1 MHKKLEKMPDQ
12 NSAKK
17 MVLKYSS
24 PPKEIPFTAN
34 EYRKRL
40 SRVRE
45 SMGREKID
53 LLFLSAPAS
62 LFYISGYQ
70 AEWYQSQSPKIWPPA
85 SGIAIHV
92 DHDDFIDF
100 DTEEE
105 EVLSRYTTISTDTRI
120 YRETAETTG
129 MLPWIVQELKKEGWL
144 PGTVGLEMWSY
155 RPNRAVSET
164 FQTALEK
171 EGCRVIDGT
180 DIVRKVRAVK
190 SPQEIAY
197 TEKAAQIAEVGHKTA
212 IETIRP
218 GMTELA
224 VYGEIV
230 NAMAKAGGE
239 NPAIPVL
246 VTSGPKC
253 ACLHAL
259 ASRKKIKKG
268 ETVNIDICGV
278 FNRYHANMARTYSIG
293 KPNPDVAKVVELSA
307 RAFDVIAKLIR
318 PNLPV
323 AEFNE
328 RMKAYYQEAGIA
340 QDSWWFGGYELGIAF
355 PPDWVGQFVYDVQ
368 IDPGNQLFVPG
379 TVVNY
384 ESNFY
389 LPHKVGVSYQ
399 INTLV
404 FTEERAKILGKIPN
418 NIIVIER

>member
-1 MHKKLEKMPDQ
+1 MSGGKTAKETVLEYCSP
-12 NSAKK
+12 AKE
-17 MVLKYSS
+17 V
-24 PPKEIPFTAN
+24 PFSEK
-34 EYRKRL
+34 EYRERL
-40 SRVRE
+40 RRVRE
-45 SMGREKID
+45 VMDREKID
-53 LLFLSAPAS
+53 LLFLSAPES

-92 DHDDFIDF
+92 DHDDFIHF

-105 EVLSRYTTISTDTRI
+105 EILIRYITISKDARI

-129 MLPWIVQELKKEGWL
+129 MPSWIVQELKKEGWL

-155 RPNRAVSET
+155 RPNRVVSEV
-164 FQTALEK
+164 FQLAFEK
-171 EGCRVIDGT
+171 AGCRVVDGT
-180 DIVRKVRAVK
+180 DVVREVRAVK

-197 TEKAAQIAEVGHKTA
+197 TEKAAEIAEVGIRA
-212 IETIRP
+212 AMDSMRP
-218 GMTELA
+218 GMTELD

-239 NPAIPVL
+239 NPALPVL

-259 ASRKKIKKG
+259 ASRKKIKRG
-268 ETVNIDICGV
+268 EIVNIDVCGV
-278 FNRYHANMARTYSIG
+278 FNRYHTDVARTFSMG
-293 KPNPDVAKVVELSA
+293 KPDPEVARVVELSA
-307 RAFDVIAKLIR
+307 KAFDVLGKLIR

-323 AEFNE
+323 AELNE
-328 RMKAYYQEAGIA
+328 RMKAYYQEVGIE

-355 PPDWVGQFVYDVQ
+355 PPDWVGEFVYDVK
-368 IDPGNQLFVPG
+368 IDPGDQLFVPG
-379 TVVNY
+379 TVVNC

-389 LPHKVGVSYQ
+389 LPHKAGVSYQ

-404 FTEERAKILGKIPN
+404 FTEKQARILGEIPN
-418 NIIVIER
+418 DMIVIER

>member
-1 MHKKLEKMPDQ
+1 MSSE
-12 NSAKK
+12 NSAKET
-17 MVLKYSS
+17 VLKYSS
-24 PPKEIPFTAN
+24 PPKEIPFSVN
-34 EYRKRL
+34 EYRERL
-40 SRVRE
+40 NRVRKL
-45 SMGREKID
+45 MVQEKID
-53 LLFLSAPAS
+53 VLFLSAPAS

-70 AEWYQSQSPKIWPPA
+70 AEWYESQSPKIWPPA

-92 DHDDFIDF
+92 DHDNFIHF

-105 EVLSRYTTISTDTRI
+105 EILARYTSIPSDTRI
-120 YRETAETTG
+120 YRETAETTE
-129 MLPWIVQELKKEGWL
+129 MLSWIVQELKKEGWF

-155 RPNRAVSET
+155 RPNRAVSEM
-164 FQTALEK
+164 FQSALEK

-180 DIVRKVRAVK
+180 DIVREVRAIK

-197 TEKAAQIAEVGHKTA
+197 VEKAAKIAEVGHKAA
-212 IETIRP
+212 IETMRP
-218 GMTELA
+218 GITELD

-259 ASRKKIKKG
+259 ASRKKIEKG
-268 ETVNIDICGV
+268 ENVNIDICGV

-293 KPNPDVAKVVELSA
+293 KPNPEVAKVVELSA
-307 RAFDVIAKLIR
+307 GAFDVIAELIR

-323 AEFNE
+323 VEFNE
-328 RMKAYYQEAGIA
+328 RMKAYYQEAGILRDA
-340 QDSWWFGGYELGIAF
+340 WWFGGYELGIAF
-355 PPDWVGQFVYDVQ
+355 PPDWVGEFVYDVS
-368 IDPGNQLFVPG
+368 IDAGDQLFVPG

-389 LPHKVGVSYQ
+389 LPHKAGVSYQ

-404 FTEERAKILGKIPN
+404 FTEKEAKILGKLPN
-418 NIIVIER
+418 DIIVIER

>member
-1 MHKKLEKMPDQ
+1 MSGE
-12 NSAKK
+12 NSAKE
-17 MVLKYSS
+17 MVLKHTS
-24 PPKEIPFTAN
+24 PSKEVPFSVN

-40 SRVRE
+40 SRVRKL
-45 SMGREKID
+45 MARKKID

-85 SGIAIHV
+85 SGIAIHA
-92 DHDDFIDF
+92 DHDDFIHF

-105 EVLSRYTTISTDTRI
+105 EVICRYTSISSDPRI
-120 YRETAETTG
+120 YRETADTTD
-129 MLPWIVQELKKEGWL
+129 MLSWIVQELKKEDWL
-144 PGTVGLEMWSY
+144 PATVGLEMWSY
-155 RPNRAVSET
+155 RPNRAVSEM
-164 FQTALEK
+164 FQSAFEK

-180 DIVRKVRAVK
+180 DIVREVRAIK

-197 TEKAAQIAEVGHKTA
+197 VEKAAQIAEIGHKA
-212 IETIRP
+212 AMESMRP
-218 GMTELA
+218 GMTELD

-259 ASRKKIKKG
+259 ASRKKIEKG
-268 ETVNIDICGV
+268 ENVNIDICGV

-307 RAFDVIAKLIR
+307 GAFDVIAEVIR

-323 AEFNE
+323 SEFNE
-328 RMKAYYQEAGIA
+328 RMKAYYEEVGIE
-340 QDSWWFGGYELGIAF
+340 QDKWWFGGYELGIAF
-355 PPDWVGQFVYDVQ
+355 PPDWVGEFVYDVE
-368 IDPGNQLFVPG
+368 IDAGDQLFVPG

-389 LPHKVGVSYQ
+389 LPHKAGVSYQ
-399 INTLV
+399 INTLI
-404 FTEERAKILGKIPN
+404 FTKERARILGEIPN
-418 NIIVIER
+418 DMIIIET

>member
-1 MHKKLEKMPDQ
+1 MSSE
-12 NSAKK
+12 NSAKET
-17 MVLKYSS
+17 VLKYSS
-24 PPKEIPFTAN
+24 PPKEIPFSVN
-34 EYRKRL
+34 EYRERL
-40 SRVRE
+40 NRVRKL
-45 SMGREKID
+45 MVQEKID
-53 LLFLSAPAS
+53 VLFLSAPAS

-70 AEWYQSQSPKIWPPA
+70 VEWYESQSPKIWPPA

-92 DHDDFIDF
+92 DHDNFIHF

-105 EVLSRYTTISTDTRI
+105 EILARYTSIPSDTRI
-120 YRETAETTG
+120 YRETAETTE
-129 MLPWIVQELKKEGWL
+129 MLSWIVQELKKEGWF

-155 RPNRAVSET
+155 RPNRAVSEM
-164 FQTALEK
+164 FQSALEK

-180 DIVRKVRAVK
+180 DIVREVRAIK

-197 TEKAAQIAEVGHKTA
+197 VEKAAKIAEVGHKAA
-212 IETIRP
+212 IETMRP
-218 GMTELA
+218 GITELD

-259 ASRKKIKKG
+259 ASRKKIEKG
-268 ETVNIDICGV
+268 ENVNIDICGV
-278 FNRYHANMARTYSIG
+278 FNRYHANMARTYSMG
-293 KPNPDVAKVVELSA
+293 KPNPEVAKIVELSA
-307 RAFDVIAKLIR
+307 GAFDVIAELIR

-323 AEFNE
+323 VEFNE
-328 RMKAYYQEAGIA
+328 RMKAYYQEAGILRDA
-340 QDSWWFGGYELGIAF
+340 WWFGGYELGIAF
-355 PPDWVGQFVYDVQ
+355 PPDWVGEFVYDVS
-368 IDPGNQLFVPG
+368 IDAGDQLFVPG

-389 LPHKVGVSYQ
+389 LPHKAGVSYQ

-404 FTEERAKILGKIPN
+404 FTEKEAKILGKLPN
-418 NIIVIER
+418 DIIVIER

>member
-1 MHKKLEKMPDQ
+1 LEGKRLSTE
-12 NSAKK
+12 NSAKE
-17 MVLKYSS
+17 MILKYSS
-24 PPKEIPFTAN
+24 PPKEIPFSMT
-34 EYRKRL
+34 EYQERL
-40 SRVRE
+40 NRVRKV
-45 SMGREKID
+45 MTRERID
-53 LLFLSAPAS
+53 LLFLSAPES

-85 SGIAIHV
+85 SGIAVHV
-92 DHDDFIDF
+92 DHDNFIHF

-105 EVLSRYTTISTDTRI
+105 EILCRYTSVSRDTRI

-129 MLPWIVQELKKEGWL
+129 MLSWIVRELKKEGWL
-144 PGTVGLEMWSY
+144 PGTVGLEMRSY
-155 RPNRAVSET
+155 RPNRAVSKM
-164 FQTALEK
+164 FQSALEK

-180 DIVRKVRAVK
+180 DIVREVRAIK

-197 TEKAAQIAEVGHKTA
+197 VEKAAQIAEVGHKA
-212 IETIRP
+212 AMEIMRA
-218 GMTELA
+218 GMTELD

-239 NPAIPVL
+239 NPGIPVL
-246 VTSGPKC
+246 VISGPKC

-268 ETVNIDICGV
+268 EIVNIDICGV

-293 KPNPDVAKVVELSA
+293 NPDPDVAKIVGLSA
-307 RAFDVIAKLIR
+307 GAFDVIAELIR

-328 RMKAYYQEAGIA
+328 RMKKYYQEVGIE
-340 QDSWWFGGYELGIAF
+340 QDKWWYGGYELGIAF
-355 PPDWVGQFVYDVQ
+355 PPDWVGEFVYDVD
-368 IDPGNQLFVPG
+368 IDAGDKLFVPG

-389 LPHKVGVSYQ
+389 LPHKAGVSYQ

-404 FTEERAKILGKIPN
+404 FTEKEAKILGKLPN
-418 NIIVIER
+418 DMIIIER

>member
-1 MHKKLEKMPDQ
+1 MPSE
-12 NSAKK
+12 NSAKE
-17 MVLKYSS
+17 MILKYSS
-24 PPKEIPFTAN
+24 PSKEVPFSVN
-34 EYRKRL
+34 EYQERL

-45 SMGREKID
+45 IMAREKID

-85 SGIAIHV
+85 SGIAVHV
-92 DHDDFIDF
+92 DHDDFIHF
-100 DTEEE
+100 DAEEE
-105 EVLSRYTTISTDTRI
+105 DVLIRYTSISSDTRI

-129 MLPWIVQELKKEGWL
+129 MLSWIVQELKKEGWL

-155 RPNRAVSET
+155 RPNRAVSEM

-171 EGCRVIDGT
+171 EGCRVTDGT
-180 DIVRKVRAVK
+180 DVVREARAIK

-197 TEKAAQIAEVGHKTA
+197 TEKAAQIAEVGHKAA
-212 IETIRP
+212 IETMRP
-218 GMTELA
+218 GMTELD

-259 ASRKKIKKG
+259 ASRKKIEKG
-268 ETVNIDICGV
+268 DSVNIDICGV
-278 FNRYHANMARTYSIG
+278 FNRYHANMARTYSMG
-293 KPNPDVAKVVELSA
+293 KPDPDVAKVVELSA
-307 RAFDVIAKLIR
+307 RAFDVIAELIR

-323 AEFNE
+323 VKFNE
-328 RMKAYYQEAGIA
+328 RMKAYYQEAGIE
-340 QDSWWFGGYELGIAF
+340 QDAWWFGGYELGIAF
-355 PPDWVGQFVYDVQ
+355 PPDWVGQFVYDVY
-368 IDPGNQLFVPG
+368 IDAGDQLFVPG

-389 LPHKVGVSYQ
+389 LPHKAGVSYQ
-399 INTLV
+399 INTLI
-404 FTEERAKILGKIPN
+404 FTKKQARILGKLPN
-418 NIIVIER
+418 DLIVIKR

>member
-1 MHKKLEKMPDQ
+1 MSSE
-12 NSAKK
+12 NSAKE

-24 PPKEIPFTAN
+24 PPKEIPFSVN
-34 EYRKRL
+34 EYRERL
-40 SRVRE
+40 NRVRKL
-45 SMGREKID
+45 MAQEKID

-92 DHDDFIDF
+92 DHDNFIDF

-105 EVLSRYTTISTDTRI
+105 EILARYTSISSDTRI

-129 MLPWIVQELKKEGWL
+129 MLSWIVQELKKEEWL
-144 PGTVGLEMWSY
+144 PGTAGLEMWSY
-155 RPNRAVSET
+155 RPNRAVSEM
-164 FQTALEK
+164 FQSALEK

-180 DIVRKVRAVK
+180 DIVREVRAIK

-197 TEKAAQIAEVGHKTA
+197 VEKAAKIAEVGHKAA
-212 IETIRP
+212 IETMRP
-218 GMTELA
+218 GMTELD

-259 ASRKKIKKG
+259 ASRKKIEKG
-268 ETVNIDICGV
+268 EIVNIDVCGV
-278 FNRYHANMARTYSIG
+278 FNRYHANMARTYSMG
-293 KPNPDVAKVVELSA
+293 KPNPDVARVVELSA
-307 RAFDVIAKLIR
+307 GAFDVIAELIR

-323 AEFNE
+323 GEFNE
-328 RMKAYYQEAGIA
+328 RMKAYYQETDILRDA
-340 QDSWWFGGYELGIAF
+340 WWFGGYELGIAF
-355 PPDWVGQFVYDVQ
+355 PPDWVGEFVYDVN
-368 IDPGNQLFVPG
+368 IDAGDQLFVPG

-389 LPHKVGVSYQ
+389 LPHKAGASYQ
-399 INTLV
+399 INTLI
-404 FTEERAKILGKIPN
+404 FTEERARILGEIPN
-418 NIIVIER
+418 DIIVIER

>member
-1 MHKKLEKMPDQ
+1 MMSSK
-12 NSAKK
+12 NSAKE

-24 PPKEIPFTAN
+24 PPKEVPFSVT
-34 EYRKRL
+34 EYRERL

-45 SMGREKID
+45 IMARKKIN

-92 DHDDFIDF
+92 DNDNFIDF

-105 EVLSRYTTISTDTRI
+105 EVLSRYTSISSDTRI
-120 YRETAETTG
+120 YRETADTTA
-129 MLPWIVQELKKEGWL
+129 MPSWIVQELKKEGWL

-155 RPNRAVSET
+155 RPNRAVSEM
-164 FQTALEK
+164 FQSALEK
-171 EGCRVIDGT
+171 EGCKVIDGT
-180 DIVRKVRAVK
+180 DIVRKVRAIK

-197 TEKAAQIAEVGHKTA
+197 VEKAAQIAEVGHKAA
-212 IETIRP
+212 IETMRP
-218 GMTELA
+218 GMTELD

-268 ETVNIDICGV
+268 ENVNIDICGV

-307 RAFDVIAKLIR
+307 RAFDVIAEVIR
-318 PNLPV
+318 PNLPIG
-323 AEFNE
+323 EFNE
-328 RMKAYYQEAGIA
+328 RMKTYYQEAGILRDA
-340 QDSWWFGGYELGIAF
+340 WWFGGYELGIAF
-355 PPDWVGQFVYDVQ
+355 PPDWVCEFVYDVS
-368 IDPGNQLFVPG
+368 IDAGDQLFVPG

-389 LPHKVGVSYQ
+389 LPHKAGVSYQ

-404 FTEERAKILGKIPN
+404 FTEKQAKILGKLPN
-418 NIIVIER
+418 DMIIIER

>member
-1 MHKKLEKMPDQ
+1 MSSE
-12 NSAKK
+12 NSAKE

-24 PPKEIPFTAN
+24 PPKEIPFSTN
-34 EYRKRL
+34 EYRERL
-40 SRVRE
+40 NRVRKL
-45 SMGREKID
+45 MAQEKID
-53 LLFLSAPAS
+53 VLFLSAPAS

-70 AEWYQSQSPKIWPPA
+70 AEWYESQSPKIWPPA

-92 DHDDFIDF
+92 DHDNFIDF

-105 EVLSRYTTISTDTRI
+105 EILCRYTSISSDTRI

-129 MLPWIVQELKKEGWL
+129 MLSWIVQELKKEGWL
-144 PGTVGLEMWSY
+144 PATVGLEMWSY
-155 RPNRAVSET
+155 RPNRAVSEM
-164 FQTALEK
+164 FQSALEK

-180 DIVRKVRAVK
+180 DIVREVRAIK

-197 TEKAAQIAEVGHKTA
+197 VEKAAQIAEVGHKAA
-212 IETIRP
+212 IETMRP
-218 GMTELA
+218 GMTELD

-259 ASRKKIKKG
+259 ASRKKIEKG
-268 ETVNIDICGV
+268 EIVNIDICGV

-293 KPNPDVAKVVELSA
+293 KPNPEVAKVVELSA
-307 RAFDVIAKLIR
+307 RAFDVIAELIR

-323 AEFNE
+323 VEFNE
-328 RMKAYYQEAGIA
+328 RMKAYYQEAGILRDA
-340 QDSWWFGGYELGIAF
+340 WWFGGYELGIAF
-355 PPDWVGQFVYDVQ
+355 PPDWVGEFVYDVS
-368 IDPGNQLFVPG
+368 IDAGDQLFVPG

-389 LPHKVGVSYQ
+389 LPHKTGVSYQ

-404 FTEERAKILGKIPN
+404 FTEKEAKILGKLPN
-418 NIIVIER
+418 DMIIIER

>member
-1 MHKKLEKMPDQ
+1 MSRE
-12 NSAKK
+12 NSAKE
-17 MVLKYSS
+17 MVLKHIS
-24 PPKEIPFTAN
+24 PSKEVPFSVN
-34 EYRKRL
+34 EYRDRL

-45 SMGREKID
+45 LMARKKID

-85 SGIAIHV
+85 SGIAIQA
-92 DHDDFIDF
+92 DYDDFIQF

-105 EVLSRYTTISTDTRI
+105 EVLCRYTSISSDTRI
-120 YRETAETTG
+120 YRETADTTD
-129 MLPWIVQELKKEGWL
+129 MLSWIVQEMEKEGWL
-144 PGTVGLEMWSY
+144 PATVGLEMWSY
-155 RPNRAVSET
+155 RPNRAVSKM
-164 FQTALEK
+164 FQLAFEK

-180 DIVRKVRAVK
+180 DIVREVRSIK

-197 TEKAAQIAEVGHKTA
+197 VEKAAQIAEIGHKAA
-212 IETIRP
+212 IETMRP
-218 GMTELA
+218 GMTELD

-259 ASRKKIKKG
+259 ASRKKIEKR
-268 ETVNIDICGV
+268 ENVNIDICGV

-293 KPNPDVAKVVELSA
+293 KPDPDVAKIVELSA
-307 RAFDVIAKLIR
+307 GAFDVIAEVIR

-323 AEFNE
+323 SEFNG
-328 RMKAYYQEAGIA
+328 RMKAYYEEMGIE
-340 QDSWWFGGYELGIAF
+340 QDKWWFGGYELGIAF
-355 PPDWVGQFVYDVQ
+355 PPDWVGEFVYDVE
-368 IDPGNQLFVPG
+368 IDPGDQLFVPG

-389 LPHKVGVSYQ
+389 LPHKAGVSYQ
-399 INTLV
+399 INTLI
-404 FTEERAKILGKIPN
+404 FTQERARILGKISN
-418 NIIVIER
+418 DMIVIGT